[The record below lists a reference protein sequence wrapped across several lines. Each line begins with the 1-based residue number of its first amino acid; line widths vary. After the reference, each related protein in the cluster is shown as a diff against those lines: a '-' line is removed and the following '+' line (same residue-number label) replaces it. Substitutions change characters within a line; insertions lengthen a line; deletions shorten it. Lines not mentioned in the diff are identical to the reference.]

1 MTTFQNVLDKFRH
14 EAYSEKDKGSKF
26 ERLMQLYLLTEP
38 YYANL
43 FQNVWLWEEFPYR
56 KDLGGND
63 TGIDIVAKTN
73 HGAYFTP
80 HLSDH

>member
-43 FQNVWLWEEFPYR
+43 FQNVW
-56 KDLGGND
+56 
-63 TGIDIVAKTN
+63 
-73 HGAYFTP
+73 
-80 HLSDH
+80 

>member
-14 EAYSEKDKGSKF
+14 VAYSEKIRFKIR
-26 ERLMQLYLLTEP
+26 RLITIFTNRA
-38 YYANL
+38 YYANI
-43 FQNVWLWEEFPYR
+43 FQKVWLWEEFPYR

-73 HGAYFTP
+73 HGAY
-80 HLSDH
+80 